1 MVILIISILEQGQN
15 ASGTDA
21 ASSKKQVH
29 PLDELQLQDVL
40 QAFLYLIALTAE
52 PTSLGEKTK

>member
-29 PLDELQLQDVL
+29 LLDELQLQEVL